1 MMSRT
6 PPRLLKW
13 MSALLSD
20 DSEALVGD
28 LFEGYQSGRSD
39 VWLWRQMT
47 WAIVTR
53 GLARERRRQR
63 ADATTHASVTDV
75 AIVAVVAFEAVVA
88 ATLLDLVHGV
98 LASVW
103 TATIDPLLVIVG
115 AVALAIV
122 GSTAGILRARR
133 RHGRLGTAMCYGV
146 GMTAL
151 AWLTLIAMQPEAP
164 RGFLPSPPIQIGM
177 AFLCLIGL
185 LGWPRQRQTAE

>member
-53 GLARERRRQR
+53 ELARARRRR
-63 ADATTHASVTDV
+63 RTNATTHASVTDV
-75 AIVAVVAFEAVVA
+75 AIVVVVAFEAVVA

-122 GSTAGILRARR
+122 GRAAGVLRARR

-146 GMTAL
+146 GTTAL
-151 AWLTLIAMQPEAP
+151 AWLTLLAVQPEAP